1 MKISTK
7 GRYALRLIIELAKA
21 PAGVPVRLREL
32 AEKQEISEKYSEQ
45 IISLLRRGGIVLAK
59 RGTQGGYDLA
69 KDPKKITVGEVL
81 RLTEGDLSP
90 VPCLENNGEPC
101 ERKNSCATYML
112 WSKLRDAIDSVVDNI
127 TIADLAEHD
136 SINFNDIIMGAN
148 I

>member
-69 KDPKKITVGEVL
+69 RDPKKITVGEVL

-112 WSKLRDAIDSVVDNI
+112 WSKLKDAIDSVVDNI

>member
-81 RLTEGDLSP
+81 RLTEGELSP

-112 WSKLRDAIDSVVDNI
+112 WSKLKDAIDSVVDNI

>member
-69 KDPKKITVGEVL
+69 RDPKKITVGEIL

-112 WSKLRDAIDSVVDNI
+112 WSKLKESIDNVVDNI

>member
-69 KDPKKITVGEVL
+69 RDPKKITVGEIL

-112 WSKLRDAIDSVVDNI
+112 WSKLKDAIDSVVDNI

>member
-112 WSKLRDAIDSVVDNI
+112 WSKLKESIDSVVDNI

>member
-101 ERKNSCATYML
+101 ERKNSCASYML
-112 WSKLRDAIDSVVDNI
+112 WSKLKDAIDSVVDNI

>member
-45 IISLLRRGGIVLAK
+45 IISLLRRGGIVIAK

-112 WSKLRDAIDSVVDNI
+112 WSKLKDAIDSVVDNI

>member
-1 MKISTK
+1 MIFQAFC
-7 GRYALRLIIELAKA
+7 RKA

-112 WSKLRDAIDSVVDNI
+112 WSKLKDAIDSVVDNI

>member
-45 IISLLRRGGIVLAK
+45 IISLLRRGGIVIAK

-69 KDPKKITVGEVL
+69 KDPKKITVGEIL

-112 WSKLRDAIDSVVDNI
+112 WSKLKDAIDSVVDNI

>member
-69 KDPKKITVGEVL
+69 RDPKKITVGEIL

-112 WSKLRDAIDSVVDNI
+112 WSKLKDAIDSVVDNT

>member
-1 MKISTK
+1 MTISTK

-112 WSKLRDAIDSVVDNI
+112 WSKLKDAIDSVVDNI

>member
-112 WSKLRDAIDSVVDNI
+112 WSKLKDAIDSVVDNI

>member
-112 WSKLRDAIDSVVDNI
+112 WSKLKESIDNVVDNI